1 LVHQV
6 WQPLHL
12 LFKSNNIF
20 VVEKAFRCLRVIGEH
35 ARDFVHKRTVT
46 DVLPPLLTFF
56 KSLEIMVKER
66 HKQKTLAANQ
76 SRRILAEM
84 VSGLWDLLVLLELE
98 PLETDPLIDLLVNH
112 IKDKEGGGGDT
123 TSFLKPKRS
132 LDANILQLKLQHPIT
147 S

>member
-1 LVHQV
+1 MYRQKNWFRNKTITSGQLPGEKQETILPLVHQV

-56 KSLEIMVKER
+56 KSLGKELN
-66 HKQKTLAANQ
+66 KY
-76 SRRILAEM
+76 E
-84 VSGLWDLLVLLELE
+84 
-98 PLETDPLIDLLVNH
+98 
-112 IKDKEGGGGDT
+112 
-123 TSFLKPKRS
+123 
-132 LDANILQLKLQHPIT
+132 
-147 S
+147 